1 MTMKAENLRRSC
13 VVVGAIIFN
22 VLVWLT
28 AALPYLVV

>member
-1 MTMKAENLRRSC
+1 MKAGNLKRSC
-13 VVVGAIIFN
+13 VVMGAIIFN